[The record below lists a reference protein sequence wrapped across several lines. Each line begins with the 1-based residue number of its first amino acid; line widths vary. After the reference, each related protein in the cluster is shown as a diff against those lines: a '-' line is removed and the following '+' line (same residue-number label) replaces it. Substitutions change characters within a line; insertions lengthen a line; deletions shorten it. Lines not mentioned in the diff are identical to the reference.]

1 MDDIFVARVMS
12 PDVYTVSPETLVE
25 DAATAMLDRGIG
37 SVVVVDDANGLE
49 GILTSTDFVRIVAE
63 RKPKDRTPVSRYMT
77 TDVVTASAQDT
88 VRQVAD
94 LLTDN
99 GIHHVPIVDDTEG
112 VIGMVS
118 TTDLT
123 AYLSEAELASPAST
137 GEGGR

>member
-25 DAATAMLDRGIG
+25 DAATEMLDRGIG

-77 TDVVTASAQDT
+77 TNVVTASAQDT

-99 GIHHVPIVDDTEG
+99 GFHHVPIVDDTEG

-123 AYLSEAELASPAST
+123 AYLSEAELASPASA